1 MKSPFFSI
9 AAVWMI
15 CLAMILVA
23 GFSFDSNAI
32 SINSFRRIPNEQVEL
47 SFVSENSGIFKF
59 ETSNDML
66 NWKTAT
72 PAVVLRTA
80 NSYTAILNTTET
92 NKFFR
97 VSLLVQLP

>member
-47 SFVSENSGIFKF
+47 TFASENGGIFKF

-66 NWKTAT
+66 SWQTAT

-80 NSYTAILNTTET
+80 NSYTAILNTTGT

>member
-1 MKSPFFSI
+1 
-9 AAVWMI
+9 MI
-15 CLAMILVA
+15 CLAMMLVA

-72 PAVVLRTA
+72 PALVLRTA
-80 NSYTAILNTTET
+80 NNYTAVLDITGTSN
-92 NKFFR
+92 FFR
-97 VSLLVQLP
+97 VSLLVELP

>member
-1 MKSPFFSI
+1 MKIPFFSI

-15 CLAMILVA
+15 CLAMMLVA

-32 SINSFRRIPNEQVEL
+32 SINRFRQMPNEQVEL
-47 SFVSENSGIFKF
+47 TFASENGGIFKF

-66 NWKTAT
+66 SWQTAT

-80 NSYTAILNTTET
+80 NSYTAILGTTGT

-97 VSLLVQLP
+97 VSLLVELP